1 MTLPELAVR
10 RRVLAAMLSAVLVL
24 FGLIS
29 YQRLGVDR
37 FPDVDFPIVSVTTLL
52 PGADPLIVDAS
63 LTSVIEEAVNGI
75 PGLDRIQSL
84 SSPGVS
90 LVVATFEL
98 GKDRDVAFDEV
109 QARVSQVLHRL
120 PEEAEPPVVSKVLVG
135 GAPIL
140 WLALQGDRTLQQL
153 QQYARNVL
161 KPRLETIDGVG
172 EVQIGGERRR
182 TIRVEVDPERL
193 AAHGLT
199 ASDLV
204 RAFAAEHLQL
214 PAGFVVRGATERLL
228 RLDLEFHTP
237 QALEALVVAHR
248 PGRPVRLGDVAR
260 VVDGLA
266 DARQLARYN
275 GRPAVGLGIVKVSGA
290 NTVAIVDEVRRRL
303 HEEILP
309 ALPPG
314 MSLEVATDDS
324 TFIRRM
330 VAALQEHLL
339 LGTLAA
345 AAAVWLFLRSLRS
358 TLIIAT
364 AVPVSL
370 LGAVAVMHFAGYT
383 FNTMTLLA
391 LLLLIGVVVDDAIVV
406 LENVHRHRERLDPDP
421 VSAALRGTR
430 EVVFAVLAATLSLV
444 AIFGPVI
451 FMGGIIGRFFES
463 FAVVVTVG
471 VLVSWLVSMTLTP
484 MLCSRYL
491 QVRQAEGPVQRL
503 LHRLWDTLEGGYR
516 RLLAA
521 ALRHRWAMVGL
532 TVAVTAASGWLFL
545 QVGKTF
551 VPEEDEGR
559 FMVIFKTP
567 LGASLD
573 YTVDRLEAVE
583 RALAAQPGVAG
594 YFTAIG
600 LGAQGQVNQGFA
612 FVRLAPREERA
623 RSQEAI
629 MADVR
634 QALEAIPGVQ
644 AFAMRVPIVT
654 GTRGEPLQFSL
665 RGPRLEEVARL
676 AQAMRER
683 LARVPGI
690 GRLDLDL
697 QLDLPEIVP
706 RIDRDRAARLGI
718 PAREIGLALRVL
730 AGGLDV
736 AKYNDVPGDGRRYDI
751 RLKAAE
757 GSLQGPED
765 LARLHVRAADGSLVR
780 LDTVVRLE
788 ETLGPAVIGR
798 DDLQYAALFFASPTI
813 PLADAVAAVEEAAR
827 ELLPP
832 GYTVAF
838 QGQAEEF
845 GKTAGYMA
853 FAFVTA
859 LVLLYMVLASQF
871 DSYLQPL
878 VIMMAQPLA
887 MAGGVAALWLT
898 GHTLNIYS
906 MIGMVLLV
914 GLVAKNGILLV
925 DFANQHRQRGLGIDE
940 ALREACPLRLR
951 PVLMTSLTVILV
963 LLPTALGMGAGAD
976 TNAPLAVAVIGG
988 MASST
993 LLTLVVVPAVYS
1005 LTEHGL
1011 ARLQGRRR

>member
-1 MTLPELAVR
+1 MTLPELAIR
-10 RRVLAAMLSAVLVL
+10 RHVLAAMLSAVLVL

-37 FPDVDFPIVSVTTLL
+37 FPNVDFPIVSVTTLL
-52 PGADPLIVDAS
+52 PGADPAIVDAS
-63 LTSVIEEAVNGI
+63 LTSVIEGAVNGI
-75 PGLDRIQSL
+75 PGLDHVQSV

-90 LVVATFEL
+90 LVVATFKL
-98 GKDRDVAFDEV
+98 HKDIDVAFNEV
-109 QARVSQVLHRL
+109 QAKVNQVLHKL
-120 PEEAEPPVVSKVLVG
+120 PEDTEPPVVAKVLVG

-140 WLALQGDRTLQQL
+140 WLSLQGDRTLQQL
-153 QQYARNVL
+153 NQYARNVI
-161 KPRLETIDGVG
+161 KKRLETIDGVG
-172 EVQIGGERRR
+172 EVRIGGERER
-182 TIRVEVDPERL
+182 TIRVEVDPRRL
-193 AAHGLT
+193 AAYGLT
-199 ASDLV
+199 AADLV
-204 RAFAAEHLQL
+204 RAFAGEHLQL
-214 PAGFVVRGATERLL
+214 PAGFVVRGATERML
-228 RLDLEFHTP
+228 RLDLEFHDP
-237 QALEALVVAHR
+237 QALGRMVVAFR
-248 PGRPVRLGDVAR
+248 RGRPVHLEDVAR

-275 GRPAVGLGIVKVSGA
+275 GRPSVGLGIVKVSGA

-303 HEEILP
+303 REEILP
-309 ALPPG
+309 KLPPG
-314 MSLEVATDDS
+314 MSLQVATDDS
-324 TFIRRM
+324 LFIRDM
-330 VAALQEHLL
+330 VGALKEHLL
-339 LGTLAA
+339 LGALAA
-345 AAAVWLFLRSLRS
+345 ALVVWVFLRSLRS

-391 LLLLIGVVVDDAIVV
+391 LLLLVGVVVDDAIVV

-421 VSAALRGTR
+421 LRAAVNGTH

-471 VLVSWLVSMTLTP
+471 VLVSWFVSMTLTP

-491 QVRQAEGPVQRL
+491 QVGGGEGPVYRF
-503 LHRLWDTLEGGYR
+503 LHRLSDALEGGYR
-516 RLLAA
+516 RLLAVV
-521 ALRHRWAMVGL
+521 LRRPWSMVGL
-532 TVAVTAASGWLFL
+532 TLAVVAVSVWLFL

-559 FMVIFKTP
+559 FMVLFKTP
-567 LGASLD
+567 LGSSLA
-573 YTVDRLEAVE
+573 YTEGRLKEVE
-583 RALAAQPGVAG
+583 GVLAAQPGVAG

-612 FVRLAPREERA
+612 FVRLEPREARR
-623 RSQEAI
+623 RSQAQI
-629 MADVR
+629 VAAVR
-634 QALEAIPGVQ
+634 RELARIPGIQ
-644 AFAMRVPIVT
+644 AFAMRVPVIS
-654 GTRGEPLQFSL
+654 GTRGEPLQFVVK
-665 RGPRLEEVARL
+665 GPRLEEVARL
-676 AQAMRER
+676 AHAMKAR
-683 LARVPGI
+683 LDQVPGI

-697 QLDLPEIVP
+697 QLELPEILP
-706 RIDRDRAARLGI
+706 HIDRERAARLGI

-757 GSLQGPED
+757 GTLRGPED
-765 LARLHVRAADGSLVR
+765 LARLYVRAGDGSLVR

-788 ETLGPAVIGR
+788 EGLGPAVIGR
-798 DDLQYAALFFASPTI
+798 YDLQYAALFFSSPTM
-813 PLADAVAAVEEAAR
+813 PLGSAVAAVKEAAR

-832 GYTVAF
+832 GYEVRF

-878 VIMMAQPLA
+878 VIMLAQPLA
-887 MAGGVAALWLT
+887 VVGGIAALWLS

-925 DFANQHRQRGLGIDE
+925 DFTNQRRAQGLDIDQ

-963 LLPTALGMGAGAD
+963 LLPPALGLGAGAG

-988 MASST
+988 MVSST
-993 LLTLVVVPAVYS
+993 LLTLVVVPAVYA
-1005 LTEHGL
+1005 LVEH
-1011 ARLQGRRR
+1011 ARERLRRRAA